1 MNNSHEQRSPQWHSA
16 RLGKVTASRIA
27 DVVARTRT
35 GYAASRANYMA
46 QLVCERL
53 TGKQAESFSNAA
65 MEWGV
70 EQEGPARDAYS
81 AKVGELVTEVGFIS
95 HPTIPMAGASPDGLV
110 GTNGCVEIKCPS
122 TATHI
127 EYLFD
132 RDPPQKYFYQMQWQM
147 ACTGTEWCDWVSYDP
162 RLPAELQLL
171 VVRIPRDTDCITILE
186 KEVSEFLAEL
196 DGKVSKLKEMSL

>member
-1 MNNSHEQRSPQWHSA
+1 MESQRSEAWFQ
-16 RLGKVTASRIA
+16 RRIGRVTASRVA

-53 TGKQAESFSNAA
+53 TGKPTEQFSNAA

-70 EQEGPARDAYS
+70 EQEAAARDAYS
-81 AKVGELVTEVGFIS
+81 ARVGELVTEVGFID
-95 HPTIPMAGASPDGLV
+95 HPAIPMAGASPDGIV
-110 GTNGCVEIKCPS
+110 GAGIVEIKCPS

-147 ACTGTEWCDWVSYDP
+147 ACTGADWCDWVSYDP
-162 RLPAELQLL
+162 RMPENLQLL
-171 VVRIPRDTDCITILE
+171 VVRIRRDTDCIMVLE

-196 DGKVSKLKEMSL
+196 DVKVAKLKEMTL

>member
-1 MNNSHEQRSPQWHSA
+1 MEQRSAEWHAA
-16 RLGKVTASRIA
+16 RLGKVTASKVA

-53 TGKQAESFSNAA
+53 TGKPTEGFSNAA

-70 EQEGPARDAYS
+70 EQEAAARDAYS
-81 AKVGELVTEVGFIS
+81 ARVGELVTEVGFID
-95 HPTIPMAGASPDGLV
+95 HPTIKMAGASPDGIV
-110 GTNGCVEIKCPS
+110 GAGIVEIKAPS

-127 EYLFD
+127 EYLFE
-132 RDPPQKYFYQMQWQM
+132 REPPQKYFYQMQWQM
-147 ACTGTEWCDWVSYDP
+147 ACTGAEWCDWVSYDP
-162 RLPAELQLL
+162 RMPENLQLL
-171 VVRIPRDTDCITILE
+171 VVRIPRDTDCIQMLE

-196 DGKVSKLKEMSL
+196 DVKVAKLKEMTL

>member
-1 MNNSHEQRSPQWHSA
+1 MEQRTDEWFKS

-35 GYAASRANYMA
+35 GYAASRTNYMA

-110 GTNGCVEIKCPS
+110 GNNGCVEIKCPS

-171 VVRIPRDTDCITILE
+171 VVRISRDTDCITILE

>member
-1 MNNSHEQRSPQWHSA
+1 MEQRSAEWHQA
-16 RLGKVTASRIA
+16 RLGKVTASKVA

-53 TGKQAESFSNAA
+53 TGKPTEGFSNAA

-70 EQEGPARDAYS
+70 EQEAAARDAYS
-81 AKVGELVTEVGFIS
+81 ARVGELVTEVGFID
-95 HPTIPMAGASPDGLV
+95 HPAIKMAGASPDGIV
-110 GTNGCVEIKCPS
+110 GAGIVEIKAPS

-127 EYLFD
+127 EYLFE
-132 RDPPQKYFYQMQWQM
+132 REPPQKYFYQMQWQM
-147 ACTGTEWCDWVSYDP
+147 ACTGADWCDWVSYDP
-162 RLPAELQLL
+162 RMPENLQLL
-171 VVRIPRDTDCITILE
+171 VVRIPRDTDCIQMLE

-196 DGKVSKLKEMSL
+196 DVKVAKLKEMTL

>member
-1 MNNSHEQRSPQWHSA
+1 MEQRTDEWFKS

-110 GTNGCVEIKCPS
+110 GNNGCVEIKCPS

-171 VVRIPRDTDCITILE
+171 VVRISRDTDCITILE

>member
-1 MNNSHEQRSPQWHSA
+1 MEQRSAEWYAA
-16 RLGKVTASRIA
+16 RLGKVTASKVA

-53 TGKQAESFSNAA
+53 TGKPTEGFSNAA

-70 EQEGPARDAYS
+70 EQEAAARDAYS
-81 AKVGELVTEVGFIS
+81 ARVGELVTEVGFID
-95 HPTIPMAGASPDGLV
+95 HPTIKMAGASPDGIV
-110 GTNGCVEIKCPS
+110 GAGIVEIKCPS

-127 EYLFD
+127 EYLFE
-132 RDPPQKYFYQMQWQM
+132 REPPQKYFYQMQWQM
-147 ACTGTEWCDWVSYDP
+147 ACTGADWCDWVSYDP
-162 RLPAELQLL
+162 RMPENLQLL
-171 VVRIPRDTDCITILE
+171 VVRIPRDTDCITLLE

-196 DGKVSKLKEMSL
+196 DVKVAKLKEMTL

>member
-1 MNNSHEQRSPQWHSA
+1 MEQRSAEWYAA
-16 RLGKVTASRIA
+16 RLGKVTASKVA

-53 TGKQAESFSNAA
+53 TGKPTEGFSNAA

-70 EQEGPARDAYS
+70 EQEAAARDAYS
-81 AKVGELVTEVGFIS
+81 ARVGELVTEVGFID
-95 HPTIPMAGASPDGLV
+95 HPTIKMAGASPDGIV
-110 GTNGCVEIKCPS
+110 GAGIVEIKCPS

-127 EYLFD
+127 EYLFE
-132 RDPPQKYFYQMQWQM
+132 REPPQKYFYQMQWQM

-162 RLPAELQLL
+162 RMPENLQLL
-171 VVRIPRDTDCITILE
+171 VVRIPRDTDCITLLE

-196 DGKVSKLKEMSL
+196 DDKVAKLKEMTL

>member
-1 MNNSHEQRSPQWHSA
+1 MDQRSAEWHQA
-16 RLGKVTASRIA
+16 RLGKVTASKVA

-53 TGKQAESFSNAA
+53 TGKPTEGFSNAA

-70 EQEGPARDAYS
+70 EQEAAARDAYS
-81 AKVGELVTEVGFIS
+81 ARVGELVTEVGFID
-95 HPTIPMAGASPDGLV
+95 HPTIKMAGASPDGTV
-110 GTNGCVEIKCPS
+110 GAGIVEIKAPS

-127 EYLFD
+127 EYLFE
-132 RDPPQKYFYQMQWQM
+132 REPPQKYFYQMQWQM
-147 ACTGTEWCDWVSYDP
+147 ACTGAEWCDWVSYDP
-162 RLPAELQLL
+162 RMPENLQLL
-171 VVRIPRDTDCITILE
+171 VVRIPRDTDCIAMLE

-196 DGKVSKLKEMSL
+196 DDKVAKLKEMTL

>member
-1 MNNSHEQRSPQWHSA
+1 MEQRSAEWHAA
-16 RLGKVTASRIA
+16 RLGKVTASKVA

-53 TGKQAESFSNAA
+53 TGKPTEGFSNAA

-70 EQEGPARDAYS
+70 EQEVAARDAYS
-81 AKVGELVTEVGFIS
+81 ARVGELVTEVGFID
-95 HPTIPMAGASPDGLV
+95 HPAIKMAGASPDGIV
-110 GTNGCVEIKCPS
+110 GAGIVEIKCPS

-127 EYLFD
+127 EYLFE
-132 RDPPQKYFYQMQWQM
+132 REPPQKYFYQMQWQM
-147 ACTGTEWCDWVSYDP
+147 ACTGAEWCDWVSYDP
-162 RLPAELQLL
+162 RMPENLQLL
-171 VVRIPRDTDCITILE
+171 IVRIPRDTDCIAMLE

-196 DGKVSKLKEMSL
+196 DDKVAKLKEMTL

>member
-1 MNNSHEQRSPQWHSA
+1 VEQRTDEWFKS

>member
-1 MNNSHEQRSPQWHSA
+1 MEQRSAEWYAA
-16 RLGKVTASRIA
+16 RLGKVTASKVA

-53 TGKQAESFSNAA
+53 TGKPTEGFSNAA

-70 EQEGPARDAYS
+70 EQEAAARDAYS
-81 AKVGELVTEVGFIS
+81 ARVGELVTEVGFID
-95 HPTIPMAGASPDGLV
+95 HPTIKMAGASPDGIV
-110 GTNGCVEIKCPS
+110 GAGIVEIKCPS

-127 EYLFD
+127 EYLFE
-132 RDPPQKYFYQMQWQM
+132 REPPQKYFYQMQWQM
-147 ACTGTEWCDWVSYDP
+147 ACTGAEWCDWVSYDP
-162 RLPAELQLL
+162 RMPENLQLL
-171 VVRIPRDTDCITILE
+171 VVRIPRDTDCIQMLE

-196 DGKVSKLKEMSL
+196 DDKVAKLKEMTL

>member
-1 MNNSHEQRSPQWHSA
+1 MAIQRSPEWFKEK
-16 RLGKVTASRIA
+16 LGKVSASRIA

-132 RDPPQKYFYQMQWQM
+132 REPPQKYFYQMQWQM

-171 VVRIPRDTDCITILE
+171 VVRISKDTDCITILE

>member
-1 MNNSHEQRSPQWHSA
+1 MEQRTDEWFKS

-132 RDPPQKYFYQMQWQM
+132 REPPQKYFYQMQWQM

-162 RLPAELQLL
+162 RLPTELQLL

>member
-1 MNNSHEQRSPQWHSA
+1 MEQRSAEWHAA
-16 RLGKVTASRIA
+16 RLGKVTASKVA

-53 TGKQAESFSNAA
+53 TGKPTEGFSNAA

-70 EQEGPARDAYS
+70 EQEAAARDAYS
-81 AKVGELVTEVGFIS
+81 ARVGELVTEVGFID
-95 HPTIPMAGASPDGLV
+95 HPAIKMAGASPDGIV
-110 GTNGCVEIKCPS
+110 GAGIVEIKCPS

-127 EYLFD
+127 EYLFE
-132 RDPPQKYFYQMQWQM
+132 REPPQKYFYQMQWQM
-147 ACTGTEWCDWVSYDP
+147 ACTGADWCDWVSYDP
-162 RLPAELQLL
+162 RMPENLQLL
-171 VVRIPRDTDCITILE
+171 VVRIPRDTDCIQMLE

-196 DGKVSKLKEMSL
+196 DVKVAKLKEMTL

>member
-1 MNNSHEQRSPQWHSA
+1 MEQRSAEWYAA
-16 RLGKVTASRIA
+16 RLGKVTASKVA

-53 TGKQAESFSNAA
+53 TGKPTEGFSNAA

-70 EQEGPARDAYS
+70 EQEAAARDAYS
-81 AKVGELVTEVGFIS
+81 ARVGELVTEVGFID
-95 HPTIPMAGASPDGLV
+95 HPAIKMAGASPDGIV
-110 GTNGCVEIKCPS
+110 GAGIVEIKCPS

-127 EYLFD
+127 EYLFE
-132 RDPPQKYFYQMQWQM
+132 REPPQKYFYQMQWQM
-147 ACTGTEWCDWVSYDP
+147 ACTSADWCDWVSYDP
-162 RLPAELQLL
+162 RMPENLQLL
-171 VVRIPRDTDCITILE
+171 VVRIPRDTDCIQMLE

-196 DGKVSKLKEMSL
+196 DVKVAKLKEMTL

>member
-1 MNNSHEQRSPQWHSA
+1 MEQRTTEWHQA
-16 RLGKVTASRIA
+16 RLGKVTASKVA

-53 TGKQAESFSNAA
+53 TGKPTEGFSNAA

-70 EQEGPARDAYS
+70 EQEAAARDAYS
-81 AKVGELVTEVGFIS
+81 AKVGELVTEVGFVD
-95 HPTIPMAGASPDGLV
+95 HPSIPMSGASPDGVV
-110 GTNGCVEIKCPS
+110 GAGIVEIKCPS

-127 EYLFD
+127 EYLMD
-132 RDPPQKYFYQMQWQM
+132 RAPPQKYFYQMQWQM
-147 ACTGTEWCDWVSYDP
+147 ACTGAEWCDWVSYDP
-162 RLPAELQLL
+162 RMPENLQLL
-171 VVRIPRDTDCITILE
+171 VVRIPRDTDCITLLE

-196 DGKVSKLKEMSL
+196 DVKVSKLKEMSL

>member
-1 MNNSHEQRSPQWHSA
+1 MEQRSAEWHAA
-16 RLGKVTASRIA
+16 RLGKVTASKVA

-53 TGKQAESFSNAA
+53 TGKPTEGFSNAA

-70 EQEGPARDAYS
+70 EQEAAARDAYS
-81 AKVGELVTEVGFIS
+81 ARVGELVTEVGFID
-95 HPTIPMAGASPDGLV
+95 HPAIKMAGASPDGIV
-110 GTNGCVEIKCPS
+110 GAGIVEIKCPS

-127 EYLFD
+127 EYLFE
-132 RDPPQKYFYQMQWQM
+132 REPPQKYFYQMQWQM
-147 ACTGTEWCDWVSYDP
+147 ACTGADWCDWVSYDP
-162 RLPAELQLL
+162 RMPENLQLL
-171 VVRIPRDTDCITILE
+171 VVRIPRDTDCITLLE

-196 DGKVSKLKEMSL
+196 DVKVAKLKEMTL

>member
-1 MNNSHEQRSPQWHSA
+1 MEQRSAEWYAA
-16 RLGKVTASRIA
+16 RLGKVTASKVA

-53 TGKQAESFSNAA
+53 TGKPTEGFSNSA

-70 EQEGPARDAYS
+70 EQEAAARDAYS
-81 AKVGELVTEVGFIS
+81 ARVGELVTEVGFID
-95 HPTIPMAGASPDGLV
+95 HPTIKMAGASPDGIV
-110 GTNGCVEIKCPS
+110 GLNIVEIKCPS

-127 EYLFD
+127 EYLFE
-132 RDPPQKYFYQMQWQM
+132 REPPQKYFYQMQWQM
-147 ACTGTEWCDWVSYDP
+147 ACTGADWCDWVSYDP
-162 RLPAELQLL
+162 RMPENLQLL
-171 VVRIPRDTDCITILE
+171 VVRIPRDTDCIQMLE

-196 DGKVSKLKEMSL
+196 DVKVAKLKEMTL

>member
-1 MNNSHEQRSPQWHSA
+1 VEQRTDEWFKS

-110 GTNGCVEIKCPS
+110 GNNGCVEIKCPS

-132 RDPPQKYFYQMQWQM
+132 REPPQKYFYQMQWQM

>member
-1 MNNSHEQRSPQWHSA
+1 MEQRSAEWYAA
-16 RLGKVTASRIA
+16 RLGKVTASKVA

-53 TGKQAESFSNAA
+53 TGKPTEGFSNAA

-70 EQEGPARDAYS
+70 EQEAAARDAYS
-81 AKVGELVTEVGFIS
+81 ARVGELVTEVGFID
-95 HPTIPMAGASPDGLV
+95 HPAIKMAGASPDGIV
-110 GTNGCVEIKCPS
+110 GAGIVEIKCPS

-127 EYLFD
+127 EYLFE
-132 RDPPQKYFYQMQWQM
+132 REPPQKYFYQMQWQM
-147 ACTGTEWCDWVSYDP
+147 ACTGADWCDWVSYDP
-162 RLPAELQLL
+162 RMPENLQLL
-171 VVRIPRDTDCITILE
+171 VVRIPRDTDCITLLE

-196 DGKVSKLKEMSL
+196 DVKVAKLKEMTL

>member
-1 MNNSHEQRSPQWHSA
+1 MEQRTDEWFKS

-53 TGKQAESFSNAA
+53 TGKPAESFSNAA

-70 EQEGPARDAYS
+70 TQEGPARDAYS

-132 RDPPQKYFYQMQWQM
+132 REPPQKYFYQMQWQM

>member
-1 MNNSHEQRSPQWHSA
+1 MEQRSAEWHAA
-16 RLGKVTASRIA
+16 RLGKVTASKVA

-53 TGKQAESFSNAA
+53 TGKPTEGFSNAA

-70 EQEGPARDAYS
+70 EQEAAARDAYS
-81 AKVGELVTEVGFIS
+81 ARVGELVTEVGFID
-95 HPTIPMAGASPDGLV
+95 HPTIKMAGASPDGIV
-110 GTNGCVEIKCPS
+110 GAGIVEIKCPS

-127 EYLFD
+127 EYLFE
-132 RDPPQKYFYQMQWQM
+132 REPPQKYFYQMQWQM

-162 RLPAELQLL
+162 RMPENLQLL
-171 VVRIPRDTDCITILE
+171 VVRIPRDTDCITLLE

-196 DGKVSKLKEMSL
+196 DVKVAKLKEMTL

>member
-1 MNNSHEQRSPQWHSA
+1 MEQRSAEWHAA
-16 RLGKVTASRIA
+16 RLGKVTASKVA

-53 TGKQAESFSNAA
+53 TGKPTEGFSNAA

-70 EQEGPARDAYS
+70 EQEAAARDAYS
-81 AKVGELVTEVGFIS
+81 ARVGELVTEVGFID
-95 HPTIPMAGASPDGLV
+95 HPAIKMAGASPDGIV
-110 GTNGCVEIKCPS
+110 GAGIVEIKCPS

-127 EYLFD
+127 EYLFE
-132 RDPPQKYFYQMQWQM
+132 REPPQKYFYQMQWQM
-147 ACTGTEWCDWVSYDP
+147 ACTGADWCDWVSYDP
-162 RLPAELQLL
+162 RMPENLQLL
-171 VVRIPRDTDCITILE
+171 VVRIPRDTDCITLLE

-196 DGKVSKLKEMSL
+196 DDKVAKLKEMTL

>member
-1 MNNSHEQRSPQWHSA
+1 VEQRTDEWFKS

-70 EQEGPARDAYS
+70 EQEDPARDAYS

-110 GTNGCVEIKCPS
+110 GNNGCVEIKCPS

>member
-1 MNNSHEQRSPQWHSA
+1 VEQRTDEWFKS

-110 GTNGCVEIKCPS
+110 GNNGCVEIKCPS

-147 ACTGTEWCDWVSYDP
+147 ACTNTEWCDWVSYDP
-162 RLPAELQLL
+162 RLPTELQLL